1 MPFCSIRDL
10 LQQKFIDSLQ
20 NLKIANLEIS
30 EKAVE
35 EKSIIH
41 ISKSVVFFL

>member
-10 LQQKFIDSLQ
+10 LQQKLIDSLQ
-20 NLKIANLEIS
+20 NQKITNLEKS

-41 ISKSVVFFL
+41 FTYGD